1 MKWIALGVIAL
12 TMLTQSCE
20 VNDTEIIDNNPNI
33 TNPTNPIDTTTLEYF
48 HNEYCYGFKVKDTTA
63 LIVMGKSQKRP
74 NTDIDIKEGTTYLSG
89 TRNGKLWIAGFET
102 ATKEQ
107 NFEFVDNKPMEL
119 KFKLYLGYGKYKDIT
134 INKTDIKYIV
144 DNSPNFIISLRIYNK
159 DDNDSYSSNAEYIT
173 FHTPSSSKTYST
185 QTAYGYG
192 EPIEWY
198 KGSYLLGGLD
208 IEKPYENSS
217 YIYACMTQT
226 GDTIF
231 TIKNEGSQN
240 FAVDP
245 AFPINYKE
253 VIFFNSHQLDGSPAI
268 HITKRN
274 VDFPYANST
283 WDILTPIAYWLA
295 DAKYS
300 ITKKE
305 ISETVW
311 QFTIDLLWYN
321 GEKGSYSYKINI
333 NTGELINNE

>member
-63 LIVMGKSQKRP
+63 LTVMGKSQKRP
-74 NTDIDIKEGTTYLSG
+74 NTDIDIKEGTTFLSG
-89 TRNGKLWIAGFET
+89 TRSGKLWIAGFDT
-102 ATKEQ
+102 KSKEQ

-119 KFKLYLGYGKYKDIT
+119 KCQLHLGYGEYKDIT
-134 INKTDIKYIV
+134 INSTDIECIIDK
-144 DNSPNFIISLRIYNK
+144 SPNIISYVK
-159 DDNDSYSSNAEYIT
+159 VYDKFETSNFYATYIT
-173 FHTPSSSKTYST
+173 FYTPSSSKTYLT
-185 QTAYGYG
+185 QSSYE

-198 KGSYLLGGLD
+198 NNTYLFYGLNINNLYD
-208 IEKPYENSS
+208 SK
-217 YIYACMTQT
+217 IYSCMDQK

-231 TIKNEGSQN
+231 THTSSRFFYAGR
-240 FAVDP
+240 V
-245 AFPINYKE
+245 FPINNKD
-253 VIFFNSHQLDGSPAI
+253 VIFFASNQKEGKPAI
-268 HITKRN
+268 SISKENIDLHNADSAWEI
-274 VDFPYANST
+274 V
-283 WDILTPIAYWLA
+283 TPIAYWLD

-305 ISETVW
+305 ISDTVW